1 MFSKT
6 IKYKDF
12 NGENQEKV
20 FWFHLSNAKLAMLSA
35 DGGLKTWAE
44 QMMKQQDPVQI
55 LDKIRYLVKLAC
67 GIRSEDGQ
75 RFIQTDEAQS
85 ELLDSPAFDEL
96 LFELFVADNA
106 SKFFTALVPEDQ
118 QKQIE
123 ALAIKQGVSP
133 DQLSLEDQMPAY
145 QRERRR
151 PTDAEQR
158 DMTRPQLLEAWQWTE
173 QNGIK

>member
-12 NGENQEKV
+12 NGKDQEKV

-35 DGGLKTWAE
+35 DGGLKAWADE
-44 QMMKQQDPVQI
+44 MMRQQDPVAI
-55 LDKIRYLVKLAC
+55 LDKIRFLVKLAC

-75 RFIQTDEAQS
+75 RFIQTEAAQS

-96 LFELFVADNA
+96 LFELFVGDNA
-106 SKFFTALVPEDQ
+106 AKFFTALVPEDQ

-123 ALAIKQGVSP
+123 ELAKKQGVSAE
-133 DQLSLEDQMPAY
+133 QIEDARPAY
-145 QRERRR
+145 QKENRKA
-151 PTDAEQR
+151 TDKEIQNMSKDELQAAWRWAEVL
-158 DMTRPQLLEAWQWTE
+158 DGA
-173 QNGIK
+173 K